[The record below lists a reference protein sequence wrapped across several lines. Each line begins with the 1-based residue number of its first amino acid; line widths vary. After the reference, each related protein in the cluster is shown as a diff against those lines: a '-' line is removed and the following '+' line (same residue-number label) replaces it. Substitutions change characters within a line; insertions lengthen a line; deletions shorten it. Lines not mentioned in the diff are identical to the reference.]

1 METFP
6 DKQRTVVLLR
16 WALIIAFSYLLLLD
30 TSAPLVHPRVVL
42 LIVAALASNLLVG
55 RLPRAWTERQLF
67 DFGVVL
73 FDAAWVTLGL
83 AWAPRVSGDLFLLYF
98 LVMFVAAM
106 GESLLT
112 IVASAAVVSTVYAA
126 TVTWE
131 PGQDSRLAASAILRV
146 PFLFVVGLFYGY
158 FVTQIRRRRSEATAA
173 QVRELAKSELLAAV
187 SHDLRGPLGNA
198 ESLLNLVLD
207 GQIADDH
214 DTRVL
219 LLRAQIN
226 VRRVVS
232 LVSNLLHAAAIEAG
246 TVPLRWEPVRLNEV
260 VDDVVHPEG
269 AAALLKG
276 VTLRTA
282 LCPDLPAIDA
292 DFLQVTRIV
301 TNLVNNAIKYTPGGG
316 TVIVRTAHDVD
327 AVRVCVEDD
336 GPGMT
341 REQCELLFAPYRR
354 VHLGGY
360 TPGTGLGLFIVK
372 RLSEA
377 LHGTVTVRSAPGAGS
392 TFTVTFPHPAPLP
405 ATAPPLRQPM
415 PEAAAVTICAPVT
428 ASAQAA

>member
-1 METFP
+1 
-6 DKQRTVVLLR
+6 
-16 WALIIAFSYLLLLD
+16 
-30 TSAPLVHPRVVL
+30 
-42 LIVAALASNLLVG
+42 
-55 RLPRAWTERQLF
+55 
-67 DFGVVL
+67 
-73 FDAAWVTLGL
+73 
-83 AWAPRVSGDLFLLYF
+83 
-98 LVMFVAAM
+98 
-106 GESLLT
+106 
-112 IVASAAVVSTVYAA
+112 VVSAVYAA

-207 GQIADDH
+207 GEIADDH

-232 LVSNLLHAAAIEAG
+232 LVSNLLQAAAIEAG
-246 TVPLRWEPVRLNEV
+246 TVPLRWEPVRLNDV

-269 AAALLKG
+269 GAALLKG

-282 LCPDLPAIDA
+282 PCADLPTIDA

-316 TVIVRTAHDVD
+316 TVTVRTAHDAD
-327 AVRVCVEDD
+327 AVRVSVEDD

-341 REQCELLFAPYRR
+341 REQCDLLFAPYRR

-392 TFTVTFPHPAPLP
+392 TFTVTFPRPAPLR
-405 ATAPPLRQPM
+405 ATTRPLHQPTA
-415 PEAAAVTICAPVT
+415 EAATVPICAPAST
-428 ASAQAA
+428 SAQAA

>member
-6 DKQRTVVLLR
+6 DKKRTVVLLR
-16 WALIIAFSYLLLLD
+16 WVLIIAFSYLLLLD
-30 TSAPLVHPRVVL
+30 APAPVVHPRVVL
-42 LIVAALASNLLVG
+42 LIVAALVSNLVVG
-55 RLPRAWTERQLF
+55 RLPAAWTERPLF
-67 DFGVVL
+67 DLSIVL
-73 FDAAWVTLGL
+73 FDAAGVTLGL

-112 IVASAAVVSTVYAA
+112 IVASAAVVSAVYSA
-126 TVTWE
+126 TLSWE
-131 PGQDSRLAASAILRV
+131 PGADSRLAASALLRV

-198 ESLLNLVLD
+198 ECLLNLVLD
-207 GQIADDH
+207 GEIADDH

-232 LVSNLLHAAAIEAG
+232 LVTNLLQAAAIEAG
-246 TVPLRWEPVRLNEV
+246 TVPLRWDPVRLNDV

-282 LCPDLPAIDA
+282 ACPDLPIINT
-292 DFLQVTRIV
+292 DFLQVTRII

-316 TVIVRTAHDVD
+316 TVIVRTTYDAD
-327 AVRVCVEDD
+327 AVRVSIEDD

-341 REQCELLFAPYRR
+341 REQCDLLFAPYRR

-372 RLSEA
+372 RLTEA
-377 LHGTVTVRSAPGAGS
+377 LHGTVTVQSAPGAGS
-392 TFTVTFPHPAPLP
+392 TFTVAFPLP
-405 ATAPPLRQPM
+405 APARPLRQPA
-415 PEAAAVTICAPVT
+415 PEAAAVPICAPVN
-428 ASAQAA
+428 AGAQAA

>member
-6 DKQRTVVLLR
+6 DKKRTVVLLR
-16 WALIIAFSYLLLLD
+16 WVLIIAFSYLLLLD
-30 TSAPLVHPRVVL
+30 ASAPLVHPRVVL
-42 LIVAALASNLLVG
+42 LIVAALASNLVVG
-55 RLPRAWTERQLF
+55 RLPTAWTKRPIF
-67 DFGVVL
+67 DFSIVL

-112 IVASAAVVSTVYAA
+112 IVASAAVVSAVYAA
-126 TVTWE
+126 TVTWQ

-146 PFLFVVGLFYGY
+146 PFLFVIGLFYGY
-158 FVTQIRRRRSEATAA
+158 FVTQIRRRRSEVTAA
-173 QVRELAKSELLAAV
+173 QVREQAKSELLAAV

-198 ESLLNLVLD
+198 ENVLNLVLD
-207 GQIADDH
+207 GEIADDH

-219 LLRAQIN
+219 ILRAQIN
-226 VRRVVS
+226 VRRVVA
-232 LVSNLLHAAAIEAG
+232 LVSNLLQAAAIEAG
-246 TVPLRWEPVRLNEV
+246 SVPLRWEPVRLNDV
-260 VDDVVHPEG
+260 IDDVVHPES

-276 VTLRTA
+276 VTLHTA
-282 LCPDLPAIDA
+282 PCPDLPAIDA
-292 DFLQVTRIV
+292 DFLQVNRIV

-316 TVIVRTAHDVD
+316 SVTVRTTHDVD
-327 AVRVCVEDD
+327 AVRVSVEDD

-372 RLSEA
+372 RLTEA

-392 TFTVTFPHPAPLP
+392 TFTVTFPRPAPLP
-405 ATAPPLRQPM
+405 ATVPPVRQPA
-415 PEAAAVTICAPVT
+415 PEAAAVSICAPVT